1 MSIDQ
6 DFVRDFMG
14 FLEQKAFPAGL
25 DADGM
30 LQRTNIMVYA
40 LTTRLCS
47 QMGTTLSL
55 FDLKAQG
62 GGGGIGPHGPRHLDR
77 LIAYSVEASD
87 PDLAEACRLTGSAD

>member
-6 DFVRDFMG
+6 DFVQEFMG
-14 FLEQKAFPAGL
+14 FLEQRAFPAGL

-30 LQRTNIMVYA
+30 LQRTDIMVYA
-40 LTTRLCS
+40 LTTKLCS

-62 GGGGIGPHGPRHLDR
+62 GGGGIGPHGPHHLER
-77 LIAYSVEASD
+77 LIAYSVEASN
-87 PDLAEACRLTGSAD
+87 PDLAEVCRFTSSAD